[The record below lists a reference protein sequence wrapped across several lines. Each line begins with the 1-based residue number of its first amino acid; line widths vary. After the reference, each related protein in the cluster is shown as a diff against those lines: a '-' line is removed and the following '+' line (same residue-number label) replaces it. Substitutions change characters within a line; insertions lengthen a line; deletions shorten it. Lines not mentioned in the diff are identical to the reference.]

1 MCVCSLAYRF
11 WVQYDLTCDCVPFQ
25 QCRCCPCVHQVLG
38 PSQFDLW
45 LCSIPVLG
53 CKYDYAIDM
62 WAVGCTL
69 FEVYS
74 GKILFPGKSNN
85 EMLKL
90 MMELKGKLP
99 NRLAAR
105 GCSRTSTLTP
115 ASTSYTQPLTGSR
128 KRYTSV

>member
-1 MCVCSLAYRF
+1 M
-11 WVQYDLTCDCVPFQ
+11 
-25 QCRCCPCVHQVLG
+25 HQVLG

-62 WAVGCTL
+62 WAVGYTL

-99 NRLAAR
+99 NRLAR
-105 GCSRTSTLTP
+105 KGMFQGP
-115 ASTSYTQPLTGSR
+115 AL
-128 KRYTSV
+128 

>member
-1 MCVCSLAYRF
+1 MVAVHVCTRF
-11 WVQYDLTCDCVPFQ
+11 WVRLNLTGGSVPFQ
-25 QCRCCPCVHQVLG
+25 FWVASMH
-38 PSQFDLW
+38 
-45 LCSIPVLG
+45 
-53 CKYDYAIDM
+53 DYAIDM

-99 NRLAAR
+99 NRLARR
-105 GCSRTSTLTP
+105 GMFKDQHFDSNFNFLYSAIDRVTEKVHERLM
-115 ASTSYTQPLTGSR
+115 QL
-128 KRYTSV
+128 V